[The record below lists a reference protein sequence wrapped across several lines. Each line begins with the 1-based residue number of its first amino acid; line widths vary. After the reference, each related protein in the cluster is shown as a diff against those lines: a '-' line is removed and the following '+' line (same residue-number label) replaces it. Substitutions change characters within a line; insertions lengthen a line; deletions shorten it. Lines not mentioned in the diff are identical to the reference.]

1 MAQVLTM
8 VWQLCFAFC
17 NREKQMFQPCYG
29 DNQSPCRTD
38 SFFSKMQ
45 FHYTQ
50 RGKKIFPRNR
60 RVPRE
65 LKQLPPR
72 SSLPSLPIAP
82 IIGREYP
89 WLAGLGGLSSAV
101 QRTVCPLKSHG
112 VLHASWQAC
121 HVAACRVIT
130 VCCRAVSL
138 LTALS
143 QHSWSWNKSTEGIKK
158 VQLMLVKHLR
168 C

>member
-1 MAQVLTM
+1 M
-8 VWQLCFAFC
+8 VWQLCFALC
-17 NREKQMFQPCYG
+17 NREKQVFQPCYG

-60 RVPRE
+60 RVPGE

-82 IIGREYP
+82 IIGREDP

-101 QRTVCPLKSHG
+101 QRTVCPLKSARSSSCQLTG
-112 VLHASWQAC
+112 MSCGCLQSP
-121 HVAACRVIT
+121 VAGLFLFLQPS
-130 VCCRAVSL
+130 VSIPGL
-138 LTALS
+138 ETNLQKRS
-143 QHSWSWNKSTEGIKK
+143 KRYSSCWSNI
-158 VQLMLVKHLR
+158 
-168 C
+168 